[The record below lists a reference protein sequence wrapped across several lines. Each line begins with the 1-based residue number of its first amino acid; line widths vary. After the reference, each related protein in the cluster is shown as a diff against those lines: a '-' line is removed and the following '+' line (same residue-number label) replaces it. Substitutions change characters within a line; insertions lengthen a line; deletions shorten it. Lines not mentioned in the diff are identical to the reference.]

1 MSDPIE
7 PFDRA
12 ARRRARDRAAA
23 DFARFA
29 FLKDALAAD
38 LAERLAELGSSFP
51 RVLDLGSHDGRLAAL
66 LPESEMVAAD
76 AGFRFAKTARGV
88 MCDVSPPC
96 VTELL
101 FQHEFYW
108 SAGRRESRPRPC
120 SPCSPFS
127 AGVADPA

>member
-76 AGFRFAKTARGV
+76 AGFRFAKTAPK
-88 MCDVSPPC
+88 PP
-96 VTELL
+96 VIYPR
-101 FQHEFYW
+101 QSNYGSEF
-108 SAGRRESRPRPC
+108 SLKEIHP
-120 SPCSPFS
+120 
-127 AGVADPA
+127 